1 MTESANTATAH
12 KITPDTPLE
21 NKRIFVVA
29 NHDIYVD
36 GLLQVINT
44 LPGHEVVECA
54 SPGNKCYD
62 NFTRNPAD
70 ILLVEQ
76 SVVEVH
82 LQSTTVDDLF
92 REFQQNYPE
101 LRIIIFGR
109 DFEDDFIRKLIR
121 AGAHGFID
129 STMTRETLENAIH
142 EVHNGGYWV
151 SRKALKEII
160 YSAVEMERIV
170 EQNIRTKVEAIEDD
184 LTRRES
190 DTLQCVLEGLS
201 TREIAEKLCLSEQ
214 SVKLHLGRLFRKF
227 EVTNR
232 SQLILMAFARVCP
245 VSNMIKLFR
254 SGLDKKRLRDG
265 KPPLICDPLKDTA

>member
-1 MTESANTATAH
+1 MTESTEVTTAH
-12 KITPDTPLE
+12 KLTPDRFPETM
-21 NKRIFVVA
+21 RIFVVA
-29 NHDIYVD
+29 HHDIYVD
-36 GLLQVINT
+36 GLLQVINA

-54 SPGNKCYD
+54 SPSNRCYD
-62 NFTRNPAD
+62 NFTRNPAE

-76 SVVEVH
+76 SVVEAH
-82 LQSTTVDDLF
+82 LQSTTIDELF
-92 REFQQNYPE
+92 REFQQNFPA

-109 DFEDDFIRKLIR
+109 QIEDDFVRKLIR

-129 STMTRETLENAIH
+129 STMTKETLESAIH
-142 EVHNGGYWV
+142 EVHSGGYWV
-151 SRKALKEII
+151 SRKALEEII

-170 EQNIRTKVEAIEDD
+170 EQNIRDKVAVIKDD
-184 LTRRES
+184 LTQRES
-190 DTLQCVLEGLS
+190 DALQCVLEGLS
-201 TREIAEKLCLSEQ
+201 TREIAGKLCLSEQ

-245 VSNMIKLFR
+245 VNNMIKLFR

-265 KPPLICDPLKDTA
+265 KPPLIPDPLNETA